1 MTACNITISMT
12 ILMWHAPA
20 MEGVSLPLLVSTCRT
35 AHPRSRA
42 MKSALV
48 LLQMQLT
55 LSVASIVACFV
66 YMPKHP
72 LDAQAPVLQA
82 RPQFVL
88 LCSGTEQLILR
99 CPASAAVIVTLGCCR
114 LVPYTL
120 R

>member
-1 MTACNITISMT
+1 MQHHHQHDNPDV
-12 ILMWHAPA
+12 APA
-20 MEGVSLPLLVSTCRT
+20 GYGGRVITFACLNMSYRT
-35 AHPRSRA
+35 PAQPC

-88 LCSGTEQLILR
+88 LYSGTEELFCVVQHL
-99 CPASAAVIVTLGCCR
+99 AAVIVTLGCCR
-114 LVPYTL
+114 LVPYNL
-120 R
+120 C